1 MHPSTQIILSDLH
14 LGAGFFGGANPLED
28 FRHDQQFHE
37 FILAL
42 RDESES
48 AGRPMDLI
56 INGDFIEFLQVPAVP
71 VSEYDPRAVYP
82 EEAYR
87 TTTEADSVLRTDLVI
102 AGHRPVFE
110 GLAAFLSERPRRT
123 VTVIKGNHDV
133 PLHWPGVQERI
144 RQALGATGPR
154 ASLLTFAERFIL
166 RDGVYVEHGN
176 QYGDPLNSLDDFE
189 NPVDPRHPDR
199 LKMPIG
205 SRFVIEFF
213 NHVESEKWWVD
224 AVKPITALIAYGM
237 VLETTFALRALAIL
251 LTAIPGMIFRP
262 FAAGQGEP
270 SPLDAVRADNVEE
283 VARRYAGDPDFR
295 RAVDAALDAYL
306 GSIGPVSPTARAG
319 EGEKGYTPPG
329 ARAENLAGVRRAI
342 RHFRTRIFRLCR
354 RVARTERAQ
363 PALLE
368 TGQRISRGFSDN
380 LVKVAQQII
389 QQRGVSLVVF
399 GHTHE
404 ARLEILQ
411 GGVYANSGT
420 WTWWRDFSRASLEEW
435 RQLLEH
441 PETFLTPHYLT
452 YVRVDPGPEG
462 HLRASIHDLSGSL
475 PLPRR
480 AQGIV

>member
-1 MHPSTQIILSDLH
+1 MSAPTKIILSDLH
-14 LGAGFFGGANPLED
+14 LGAGLFGGANPLED
-28 FRHDQQFHE
+28 FRHDRQFHD
-37 FILAL
+37 FMLAL

-123 VTVIKGNHDV
+123 VTVIKGNHDI
-133 PLHWPGVQERI
+133 PLYWPGVKERI
-144 RQALGATGPR
+144 RQALEATGPR
-154 ASLLTFAERFIL
+154 APLLTFAERFVL

-199 LKMPIG
+199 LKMPVG

-213 NHVESEKWWVD
+213 NHVESEKWWID

-237 VLETTFALRALAIL
+237 VLETSFALKALAIL
-251 LTAIPGMIFRP
+251 LTAIPGMVFRSY
-262 FAAGQGEP
+262 AVGQGEP
-270 SPLDAVRADNVEE
+270 SPLDAVRAGDVED
-283 VARRYAGDPDFR
+283 VARRYATDPNFRRRMDAALEEYLGGIGPSAPATRAGTGNAARIHQALRRFRALVPRIFR
-295 RAVDAALDAYL
+295 RA
-306 GSIGPVSPTARAG
+306 
-319 EGEKGYTPPG
+319 
-329 ARAENLAGVRRAI
+329 
-342 RHFRTRIFRLCR
+342 
-354 RVARTERAQ
+354 ARTETVR

-368 TGQRISRGFSDN
+368 TGQRISRRFSDN
-380 LVKVAQQII
+380 LVKVAQQIL
-389 QQRGVSLVVF
+389 QQQGVSLVVF
-399 GHTHE
+399 GHTHH
-404 ARLEILQ
+404 ARLEVLE

-420 WTWWRDFSRASLEEW
+420 WTWWRDFSRASLEDW

-441 PETFLTPHYLT
+441 PENFLTPHYLT

-462 HLRASIHDLSGSL
+462 HLRASVHDLSGSL
-475 PLPRR
+475 PLPRE
-480 AQGIV
+480 AVGVI

>member
-1 MHPSTQIILSDLH
+1 MNASTQIILSDLH
-14 LGAGFFGGANPLED
+14 LGAGLFDGANPLED
-28 FRHDQQFHE
+28 FRHDQQFYD
-37 FILAL
+37 FMLAL
-42 RDESES
+42 RQESES

-82 EEAYR
+82 EEAYQ

-123 VTVIKGNHDV
+123 VTVIKGNHDIL
-133 PLHWPGVQERI
+133 LHWPGVQERI
-144 RQALGATGPR
+144 REALGATGPR
-154 ASLLTFAERFIL
+154 TSLLTFAERFIL
-166 RDGVYVEHGN
+166 REGIYVEHGN

-189 NPVDPRHPDR
+189 NPVDPRYPDR

-205 SRFVIEFF
+205 SRFVVEFF
-213 NHVESEKWWVD
+213 NHVESKKWWVD

-237 VLETTFALRALAIL
+237 VLETTFALEALAIL

-262 FAAGQGEP
+262 FAAGQEEL
-270 SPLDAVRADNVEE
+270 SPLDVIRADSVED
-283 VARRYAGDPDFR
+283 VARRYADDPDFR
-295 RAVDAALDAYL
+295 RAMDAALDAYL
-306 GSIGPVSPTARAG
+306 RSIGPISPPVHAG
-319 EGEKGYTPPG
+319 EGERGYLPLG
-329 ARAENLAGVRRAI
+329 ARAGNLARIRQAI

-354 RVARTERAQ
+354 RAARTGKVQ

-380 LVKVAQQII
+380 LVRAAQQII
-389 QQRGVSLVVF
+389 QQQGVSLVVF

-404 ARLEILQ
+404 ARMDILQ

-441 PETFLTPHYLT
+441 PEAFLTPHYLT
-452 YVRVDPGPEG
+452 YVRIDPGPEG
-462 HLRASIHDLSGSL
+462 RLRVSVHNLSGNL
-475 PLPRR
+475 PLPRK
-480 AQGIV
+480 AQEIV

>member
-1 MHPSTQIILSDLH
+1 MSTPTQIILSDLH
-14 LGAGFFGGANPLED
+14 MGAGLFGGANPLED
-28 FRHDQQFHE
+28 FRHDQPFYD
-37 FILAL
+37 FMLAL

-71 VSEYDPRAVYP
+71 VSEYDPQAVYP
-82 EEAYR
+82 EKAYR

-110 GLAAFLSERPRRT
+110 GLAAFLSEHPRRT
-123 VTVIKGNHDV
+123 VTIIKGNHDI
-133 PLHWPGVQERI
+133 PLYWPRVKERI
-144 RQALGATGPR
+144 RQALGATGPK
-154 ASLLTFAERFIL
+154 ASLLTFAERFIC

-189 NPVDPRHPDR
+189 NPVNPRHPDR
-199 LKMPIG
+199 LKMPVG

-237 VLETTFALRALAIL
+237 VLETTFALKALSIL
-251 LTAIPGMIFRP
+251 LTAIPGMIFRSYTVS
-262 FAAGQGEP
+262 QGEP
-270 SPLDAVRADNVEE
+270 SPLDAVRAGNVDE
-283 VARRYAGDPDFR
+283 VARRYADDPDFR
-295 RAVDAALDAYL
+295 RTMDAALEEYL
-306 GSIGPVSPTARAG
+306 GSIGPFPPTVHTGTGNTARI
-319 EGEKGYTPPG
+319 
-329 ARAENLAGVRRAI
+329 RQAI
-342 RHFRTRIFRLCR
+342 RHFRARVCRLYR
-354 RVARTERAQ
+354 RAARTETVQ

-380 LVKVAQQII
+380 LVRVAQQII
-389 QQRGVSLVVF
+389 QQQGVSLVVF

-404 ARLEILQ
+404 ARLEVLQ

-441 PETFLTPHYLT
+441 PEAFLTPHYLT

-462 HLRASIHDLSGSL
+462 QPRASVHDLSGSL
-475 PLPRR
+475 PLPRE
-480 AQGIV
+480 AQGVV

>member
-1 MHPSTQIILSDLH
+1 MSIPAKVILSDLH
-14 LGAGFFGGANPLED
+14 LGAGFFSGANPLED
-28 FRHDQQFHE
+28 FRHDRQFYD
-37 FILAL
+37 FMLAL
-42 RDESES
+42 REESES

-56 INGDFIEFLQVPAVP
+56 LNGDFIEFLQVPAVP
-71 VSEYDPRAVYP
+71 VSEYDPRAIYP

-123 VTVIKGNHDV
+123 VTVIKGNHDIL
-133 PLHWPGVQERI
+133 LHWPGVQERI

-154 ASLLTFAERFIL
+154 APLLAFAERFIL

-189 NPVDPRHPDR
+189 NPVDPRHPDC

-213 NHVESEKWWVD
+213 NHVESERWWVD

-237 VLETTFALRALAIL
+237 VLEPAFALKALAIL

-262 FAAGQGEP
+262 YTAGQGEP
-270 SPLDAVRADNVEE
+270 SPLEAVRAGGVED
-283 VARRYAGDPDFR
+283 VARRYAEDPHFR
-295 RAVDAALDAYL
+295 QAMDAALDEYL
-306 GSIGPVSPTARAG
+306 GSIGPYSPGVQTGRVAF
-319 EGEKGYTPPG
+319 G
-329 ARAENLAGVRRAI
+329 ARVEFRRALQNL
-342 RHFRTRIFRLCR
+342 RARLFRLR
-354 RVARTERAQ
+354 RLYRRPVRPERVR

-389 QQRGVSLVVF
+389 QQRGVPLVVF

-435 RQLLEH
+435 RRLLEH

-452 YVRVDPGPEG
+452 YIRVDADPEG
-462 HLRASIHDLSGSL
+462 RPRASVHDLSGAL
-475 PLPRR
+475 PLPRE
-480 AQGIV
+480 ALGMA

>member
-1 MHPSTQIILSDLH
+1 MEASTRIILSDLH

-28 FRHDQQFHE
+28 FRHDREFHD
-37 FILAL
+37 FLLAL

-87 TTTEADSVLRTDLVI
+87 TTTEADSVLRTELVI

-123 VTVIKGNHDV
+123 VTVIKGNHDIL
-133 PLHWPGVQERI
+133 LHWPGVQWRI
-144 RQALGATGPR
+144 REALGATGPR
-154 ASLLTFAERFIL
+154 APLLTFAERFFCQ
-166 RDGVYVEHGN
+166 DGVYVEHGN

-199 LKMPIG
+199 LKMPVG

-213 NHVESEKWWVD
+213 NHVEAEKWWVD

-237 VLETTFALRALAIL
+237 VLEPLFALKALAIL

-262 FAAGQGEP
+262 FVVGQGEP
-270 SPLDAVRADNVEE
+270 SPLDAVRADGVEE
-283 VARRYAGDPDFR
+283 VARRYADDPDFR
-295 RAVDAALDAYL
+295 RSLDAALEAYL
-306 GSIGPVSPTARAG
+306 LGIVAASPAPAGMEGHRVGPTRGLEWQRTIRKFWERARRLLHRAV
-319 EGEKGYTPPG
+319 
-329 ARAENLAGVRRAI
+329 RAEPA
-342 RHFRTRIFRLCR
+342 
-354 RVARTERAQ
+354 
-363 PALLE
+363 PSALLE
-368 TGQRISRGFSDN
+368 TGRRLSRGFSDN
-380 LVKVAQQII
+380 LVKVAQGII
-389 QQRGVSLVVF
+389 QQQGVSLVVF

-404 ARLEILQ
+404 ARLDVLE

-420 WTWWRDFSRASLEEW
+420 WTWWRDFSRANLEEW
-435 RQLLEH
+435 RMLLEH
-441 PETFLTPHYLT
+441 PENFMTPHYLT
-452 YVRVDPGPEG
+452 YVRVDPEPGG
-462 HLRASIHDLSGSL
+462 RLRTSLHDLSGSL
-475 PLPRR
+475 PLPRE
-480 AQGIV
+480 AQIV